1 VGGRSEE
8 DCNQKARRETNRSIR
23 NAPRIDTEALKALWE
38 TEDWELGRDGRVA
51 EWQSGRVA
59 EWQTYP
65 NIRSQIRCTVSS
77 RFAAAAAAAFTSL
90 QVHCVYSRPD
100 VDSPA

>member
-59 EWQTYP
+59 DLSKYQ
-65 NIRSQIRCTVSS
+65 VSDPLYCIVALCS
-77 RFAAAAAAAFTSL
+77 SSSSSSSIYQPAGPLRL
-90 QVHCVYSRPD
+90 QQARR
-100 VDSPA
+100 

>member
-59 EWQTYP
+59 EWQSG
-65 NIRSQIRCTVSS
+65 RLIRCTVSS
-77 RFAAAAAAAFTSL
+77 RFAAAAAAAAAFTSL